1 MRKYTVKKHY
11 LNAAKALATFAQRI
25 KCADAEA
32 LVSNHPCRIDLMH
45 CRDLGEVLG
54 KMVADMRYDMDED
67 EMKRKVSRAQSKHT
81 TKVLDAL
88 ATGKPVPPPSQKYI
102 RERLKADK
110 AADDKQWNDLAK
122 NG

>member
-11 LNAAKALATFAQRI
+11 LNAAKALAQFAQHI

-54 KMVADMRYDMDED
+54 KMVADMRYDMDKHEGRR
-67 EMKRKVSRAQSKHT
+67 EQRKHI

-110 AADDKQWNDLAK
+110 AADDKQWMDLTK

>member
-11 LNAAKALATFAQRI
+11 LNAAKALAQFAQHI

-45 CRDLGEVLG
+45 CRDLGAVLG
-54 KMVADMRYDMDED
+54 NMVADMRYDMDKHEGSR
-67 EMKRKVSRAQSKHT
+67 EQRKHVT
-81 TKVLDAL
+81 TVLDAL

-102 RERLKADK
+102 RERFKADK
-110 AADDKQWNDLAK
+110 AADDKQWMDLAQ